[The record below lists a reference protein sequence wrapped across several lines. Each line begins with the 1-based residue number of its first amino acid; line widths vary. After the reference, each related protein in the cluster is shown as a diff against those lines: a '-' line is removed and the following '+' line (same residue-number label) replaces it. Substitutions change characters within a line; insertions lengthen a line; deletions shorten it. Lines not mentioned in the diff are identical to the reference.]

1 MSRPPVRVV
10 YEQPKGGSV
19 DMRYSLDVY
28 DARGNWV
35 ELLGQLQD
43 LDPARAALVS
53 LCAMVDSERRRP

>member
-1 MSRPPVRVV
+1 MTKPTLRVV
-10 YEQPKGGSV
+10 YERSGPPPA

-28 DARGNWV
+28 DSRGNWV